1 MDRGGLLCYL
11 CVGNAV
17 LIVTSGKAPVEE
29 KNDLSFQSVG
39 S

>member
-1 MDRGGLLCYL
+1 MDRGGLLWYL

-17 LIVTSGKAPVEE
+17 LTVTSGKAPTEE
-29 KNDLSFQSVG
+29 KSDLSFQSVG